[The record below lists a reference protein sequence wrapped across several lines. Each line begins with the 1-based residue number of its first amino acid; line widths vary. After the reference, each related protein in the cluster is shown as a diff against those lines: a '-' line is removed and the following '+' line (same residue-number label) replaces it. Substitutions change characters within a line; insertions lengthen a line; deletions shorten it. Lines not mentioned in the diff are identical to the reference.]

1 MPEENPAE
9 FEALRQDWLGDFQPA
24 APTAL
29 ELVEQTAQAHW
40 LYLRVLKQWDG
51 WEERMGL
58 DPLAWKEED
67 CKMRERLGRYK
78 TTAERSFQRALTAIE
93 ARRKSRM
100 AEFALEARLEQA
112 GQRIELSAI
121 YKRDQVRLA
130 EERVGVQKA
139 AVEERA
145 RENARRAEE
154 RAAARKVVACGG
166 HQEEKEAGVWGGRAV
181 VGDSRHRWRDD
192 DRVYSEQ

>member
-1 MPEENPAE
+1 
-9 FEALRQDWLGDFQPA
+9 
-24 APTAL
+24 
-29 ELVEQTAQAHW
+29 
-40 LYLRVLKQWDG
+40 
-51 WEERMGL
+51 
-58 DPLAWKEED
+58 
-67 CKMRERLGRYK
+67 MRERLGRYR

-100 AEFALEARLEQA
+100 AEFAVEARLEQA

-130 EERVGVQKA
+130 EERVMVQKA

-154 RAAARKVVACGG
+154 RAAARTARASVAT
-166 HQEEKEAGVWGGRAV
+166 KKKR
-181 VGDSRHRWRDD
+181 SRRLAWPSSGWRFA
-192 DRVYSEQ
+192 